1 MRVFTASLSC
11 ETNTFSP
18 IPTGMAAF
26 RERVYFPGGTHP
38 KQMTHCSGPLW
49 VARQRSH
56 EWGWELV
63 EGLVAAAMPGGTTTR
78 AAYESLRDQ
87 ILADLSAALP
97 VNVVLLGLHGAM
109 VADGYDD
116 CEGDLLRRVRE
127 IAGPGVV
134 IGATLDPHCHLSDEM
149 VRHSD
154 ILVCF
159 KEYPHTDILERAQE
173 LLDLCLA
180 AALGTVK
187 PVASVVDC
195 QMIAVLHTSRQP
207 ARGFV
212 DRITSLEGH
221 DGILSISIVHG
232 FPWGDVADMGTKVL
246 VYSDGSRQRGERVAC
261 LLADELNA
269 MRDQL
274 RPEYPHVDVALDEAL
289 AHNGGPVVLAD
300 SADNAG
306 GGAPGDSTFILRRL
320 LARGIDRAALGP
332 VWDPMAVRL
341 AFEAGVNAR
350 LPMRIGG
357 KVGAVSGDPLDVYC
371 DVRALHPAM
380 MMSGLAGTST
390 PLGDCAL
397 LEIQG
402 VEVVLTSVR
411 CQGLDLDLFTQLGCD
426 PASKRIVVVKSSQ
439 HFYASFA
446 KIASKVI
453 YVDSP
458 GALCTDLSLLSYRK
472 IRLPKWPL

>member
-1 MRVFTASLSC
+1 M
-11 ETNTFSP
+11 
-18 IPTGMAAF
+18 
-26 RERVYFPGGTHP
+26 
-38 KQMTHCSGPLW
+38 
-49 VARQRSH
+49 
-56 EWGWELV
+56 
-63 EGLVAAAMPGGTTTR
+63 
-78 AAYESLRDQ
+78 
-87 ILADLSAALP
+87 
-97 VNVVLLGLHGAM
+97 
-109 VADGYDD
+109 
-116 CEGDLLRRVRE
+116 
-127 IAGPGVV
+127 AGPGVV

-173 LLDLCLA
+173 LLDLCRA
-180 AALGTVK
+180 AALGIVK

-207 ARGFV
+207 VRGFV

-246 VYSDGSRQRGERVAC
+246 VYSDGTRQQGEGVAC
-261 LLADELNA
+261 LLADELKA
-269 MRDQL
+269 MRGHL
-274 RPEYPHVDVALDEAL
+274 RLEYPHVDTALDAAL
-289 AHNGGPVVLAD
+289 AHDVGPVVLAD

-320 LARGIDRAALGP
+320 LARGVDRAALGP

-341 AFEAGVNAR
+341 AFEAGVDAR
-350 LPMRIGG
+350 LSMRIGG
-357 KVGAVSGDPLDVYC
+357 KVGVVSGDPLDVYC
-371 DVRALHPAM
+371 HVKALHPAM
-380 MMSGLAGTST
+380 MMSGLAGTCT

-411 CQGLDLDLFTQLGCD
+411 CQGLNLDFFTQLGCD
-426 PASKRIVVVKSSQ
+426 PGSKRIVVVKSSQ
-439 HFYASFA
+439 HFYTSFS

-458 GALCTDLSLLSYRK
+458 GALCTDLSLLTYRK
-472 IRLPKWPL
+472 IRLPKWSL